1 MKKLV
6 VGILAHV
13 DSGKTTLSEAM
24 LYTAGKIRKLGRVDH
39 KDAYLD
45 TDAQERERGI
55 TIFSKQAVFTY
66 DGMEITLLD
75 TPGHVD
81 FSAEMERT
89 LQVLDYAILVINGV
103 DGVQSHTDT
112 LWKLLKRYE
121 IPTFIFVNKMDM
133 DGADKDAVFQNI
145 RKKLDGDCVD
155 FSSGDRD
162 EQIAMADERLL
173 DTYLDSGMV
182 EVEDIIEAILDRKIF
197 PCFWGSALKLSGV
210 QELLDAMNTYMV
222 MPAYNAEF
230 GGRIFKISR
239 DAKGERLTYMKVTG
253 GSLKCREQ
261 IEGTEGK
268 VNQIRIYS
276 GARYETVEEA
286 SAGTVCAVTGLGETS
301 AGQGVGCEQENV
313 FAGLE
318 PVLSYK
324 VSYPEDKDAVVVLR
338 DIRQLEEEEPE
349 LHVEFAQETGEIFVK
364 VMGQVQLQVLTQ
376 IVKDR
381 FGYLISFGMGRIIY
395 KETLAE
401 PVMGVGHFEPLRH
414 YAEVHLLMEPLEPG
428 SGMQFDTI
436 CSEDV
441 LDKNWQRLILTHLE
455 EKEYR
460 GVLTG
465 APITDMKITVTA
477 GRAHQKHTEGGDF
490 RQATYRAVR
499 QGLMMG
505 ECRLLEPVYAF
516 RLEIPTEMTGRA
528 MNDITR
534 MHGRFAQPEIE
545 GEMSILTGTAPVATM
560 QEYQQDVTAY
570 TRGQGKLSC
579 TLQGYEPCHNEDEVL
594 AASTYD
600 PELDLA
606 NPASSVFCAHG
617 AGYIVDWYDVYD
629 MMHVKED
636 PGFALAGMEDVLRNI
651 TSEPTEADED
661 NRKRMARER
670 QDAGVPVYDE
680 KELEDIFVRTYGS
693 NSRENAA
700 YNKAG
705 FNRYNKGVSEA
716 DWYVKKAAG
725 HGKSKTAGAQT
736 LSAGSKTA
744 DTGIARPGAYRKQ
757 KGEKEYLLVD
767 GYNVIFAWDDLKALA
782 AVNIDSARDKLID
795 IMSNY
800 QGYVGCELILVFDA
814 YKVKQNPGS
823 ITKHGNIHVVY
834 TKEAETADMYIE
846 KTTHELGRKYKVTV
860 ASSDGL
866 EQLIIMG
873 QGALR
878 MSSRGLREEV
888 ERVNQILR
896 KSKDSSITNI
906 LKLIGFFLVALFLRH
921 NRKYRI
927 HVKPPA
933 LA

>member
-89 LQVLDYAILVINGV
+89 LQVLDYAILVINGM

-133 DGADKDAVFQNI
+133 EGTDKDAVFQNI

-376 IVKDR
+376 IIKDR

-441 LDKNWQRLILTHLE
+441 LNKNWQRLILTHLE

-516 RLEIPTEMTGRA
+516 RLEMPTEMTGRA

-600 PELDLA
+600 PELDMA

-670 QDAGVPVYDE
+670 QDAGAPVYDE

-705 FNRYNKGVSEA
+705 FNRHNKSVSEA
-716 DWYVKKAAG
+716 DWYVKKAAE

-736 LSAGSKTA
+736 PSVGLKTA

-800 QGYVGCELILVFDA
+800 QGYVGCDLILVFDA

-896 KSKDSSITNI
+896 NDY
-906 LKLIGFFLVALFLRH
+906 LK
-921 NRKYRI
+921 
-927 HVKPPA
+927 
-933 LA
+933 

>member
-670 QDAGVPVYDE
+670 QDAGAPVYDE

-896 KSKDSSITNI
+896 NDY
-906 LKLIGFFLVALFLRH
+906 LK
-921 NRKYRI
+921 
-927 HVKPPA
+927 
-933 LA
+933 

>member
-89 LQVLDYAILVINGV
+89 LQVLDYAILVINGM

-133 DGADKDAVFQNI
+133 EGTDKDAVFQNI

-182 EVEDIIEAILDRKIF
+182 EVEDITEAILDRKIF

-376 IVKDR
+376 IIKDR

-600 PELDLA
+600 PELDMA

-661 NRKRMARER
+661 NRKRMAREQ
-670 QDAGVPVYDE
+670 QDAGAPVYDE

-705 FNRYNKGVSEA
+705 FNRHNKSVSEA
-716 DWYVKKAAG
+716 DWYVKKAAE

-736 LSAGSKTA
+736 PSVGSKTA

-795 IMSNY
+795 VMSNY

-846 KTTHELGRKYKVTV
+846 KTTHELGRKYKVMV

-896 KSKDSSITNI
+896 NDY
-906 LKLIGFFLVALFLRH
+906 LK
-921 NRKYRI
+921 
-927 HVKPPA
+927 
-933 LA
+933 

>member
-1 MKKLV
+1 MMDRNRVNTDMKKLV

-45 TDAQERERGI
+45 TDAQERERVI

-376 IVKDR
+376 IIKDR

-600 PELDLA
+600 PEFDMA

-670 QDAGVPVYDE
+670 QDAGAPVYDE

-705 FNRYNKGVSEA
+705 FNRHNKSVSEA
-716 DWYVKKAAG
+716 DWYVKKAAE

-736 LSAGSKTA
+736 PSVGSKTA

-795 IMSNY
+795 VMSNY

-896 KSKDSSITNI
+896 NDY
-906 LKLIGFFLVALFLRH
+906 LK
-921 NRKYRI
+921 
-927 HVKPPA
+927 
-933 LA
+933 

>member
-1 MKKLV
+1 MMDRNRVNTDMKKLV

-89 LQVLDYAILVINGV
+89 LQVLDYAILVINGM

-133 DGADKDAVFQNI
+133 EGTDKDAVFQNI

-896 KSKDSSITNI
+896 NDY
-906 LKLIGFFLVALFLRH
+906 LK
-921 NRKYRI
+921 
-927 HVKPPA
+927 
-933 LA
+933 

>member
-89 LQVLDYAILVINGV
+89 LQVLDYAILVINGM

-133 DGADKDAVFQNI
+133 EGTDKDAVFQNI

-338 DIRQLEEEEPE
+338 DIRQVEEEEPE

-670 QDAGVPVYDE
+670 QDAGAPVYDE

-705 FNRYNKGVSEA
+705 FNRYNKSVSEA
-716 DWYVKKAAG
+716 DWYVKKAAE
-725 HGKSKTAGAQT
+725 HGKSKTTGAQT

-896 KSKDSSITNI
+896 NDY
-906 LKLIGFFLVALFLRH
+906 LK
-921 NRKYRI
+921 
-927 HVKPPA
+927 
-933 LA
+933 

>member
-465 APITDMKITVTA
+465 TPITDMKITVTA

-896 KSKDSSITNI
+896 NDY
-906 LKLIGFFLVALFLRH
+906 LK
-921 NRKYRI
+921 
-927 HVKPPA
+927 
-933 LA
+933 

>member
-45 TDAQERERGI
+45 TDVQERERGI

-89 LQVLDYAILVINGV
+89 LQVLDYAVLVINGM

-133 DGADKDAVFQNI
+133 DGADKDAIFQNI

-155 FSSGDRD
+155 FLSEDRD

-173 DTYLDSGMV
+173 DTYLDTGMV
-182 EVEDIIEAILDRKIF
+182 ETEDIIEAILDRKIF

-286 SAGTVCAVTGLGETS
+286 PAGTVCAVTGLSGTS
-301 AGQGVGCEQENV
+301 AGQGVGCEQGNV

-349 LHVEFAQETGEIFVK
+349 LHVEFAQETREIFVK

-376 IVKDR
+376 IIKDR

-395 KETLAE
+395 KETLTE

-414 YAEVHLLMEPLEPG
+414 YAEVHLLMEPMEPG

-600 PELDLA
+600 PELDMA
-606 NPASSVFCAHG
+606 NPASSVFCVHG

-651 TSEPTEADED
+651 TSEPAEADED

-670 QDAGVPVYDE
+670 QGAGAPVYDE

-705 FNRYNKGVSEA
+705 FNRYNKSVSEA
-716 DWYVKKAAG
+716 DWYVKKAAE
-725 HGKSKTAGAQT
+725 HGKSKTTGAQT
-736 LSAGSKTA
+736 PVVGLKTA

-888 ERVNQILR
+888 ERVNRILR
-896 KSKDSSITNI
+896 DDY
-906 LKLIGFFLVALFLRH
+906 LK
-921 NRKYRI
+921 
-927 HVKPPA
+927 
-933 LA
+933 

>member
-89 LQVLDYAILVINGV
+89 LQVLDYAILVINGM

-133 DGADKDAVFQNI
+133 EGTDKDAVFPNI

-155 FSSGDRD
+155 FSSRDRD

-376 IVKDR
+376 IIKDR

-600 PELDLA
+600 PELDMA

-670 QDAGVPVYDE
+670 QDAGAPVYDE

-705 FNRYNKGVSEA
+705 FNRHNKSVSEA
-716 DWYVKKAAG
+716 DWYVKKAAE

-896 KSKDSSITNI
+896 NDY
-906 LKLIGFFLVALFLRH
+906 LK
-921 NRKYRI
+921 
-927 HVKPPA
+927 
-933 LA
+933 

>member
-66 DGMEITLLD
+66 GGMEITLLD

-89 LQVLDYAILVINGV
+89 LQVLDYAILVINGM

-133 DGADKDAVFQNI
+133 EGTDKDTVFQNI

-286 SAGTVCAVTGLGETS
+286 SAGTICAVTGLGETS

-376 IVKDR
+376 IIKDR

-600 PELDLA
+600 PELDMA
-606 NPASSVFCAHG
+606 NPASSEFCAHG

-670 QDAGVPVYDE
+670 QDAGAPVYDE

-705 FNRYNKGVSEA
+705 FNRHNKSVSEA
-716 DWYVKKAAG
+716 DWYVKKAAE

-736 LSAGSKTA
+736 PSVGSKTA

-795 IMSNY
+795 VMSNY

-896 KSKDSSITNI
+896 NDY
-906 LKLIGFFLVALFLRH
+906 LK
-921 NRKYRI
+921 
-927 HVKPPA
+927 
-933 LA
+933 

>member
-1 MKKLV
+1 MMDRNRVNTDMKKLV

-89 LQVLDYAILVINGV
+89 LQVLDYAILVINGM

-133 DGADKDAVFQNI
+133 EGTDKDAVFPNI

-324 VSYPEDKDAVVVLR
+324 VSYPGDKDAVVVLR

-376 IVKDR
+376 IIKDR

-600 PELDLA
+600 PELDMA

-670 QDAGVPVYDE
+670 QDAGAPVYDE

-705 FNRYNKGVSEA
+705 FNRHNKSVSEA
-716 DWYVKKAAG
+716 DWYVKKAAE
-725 HGKSKTAGAQT
+725 HGKSKTTGAQT

-896 KSKDSSITNI
+896 NDY
-906 LKLIGFFLVALFLRH
+906 LK
-921 NRKYRI
+921 
-927 HVKPPA
+927 
-933 LA
+933 

>member
-1 MKKLV
+1 MMDRNRVNTDMKKLV

-89 LQVLDYAILVINGV
+89 LQVLDYAILVINGM

-133 DGADKDAVFQNI
+133 EGTDKDVVFQNI

-301 AGQGVGCEQENV
+301 AGQGVGCEQGNM

-376 IVKDR
+376 IIKDR

-600 PELDLA
+600 PELDMA

-670 QDAGVPVYDE
+670 QDAGAPVYDE

-705 FNRYNKGVSEA
+705 FNRHNKSVSEA
-716 DWYVKKAAG
+716 DWYVKKAAE

-736 LSAGSKTA
+736 PSVGSKTA

-795 IMSNY
+795 VMSNY

-896 KSKDSSITNI
+896 NDY
-906 LKLIGFFLVALFLRH
+906 LK
-921 NRKYRI
+921 
-927 HVKPPA
+927 
-933 LA
+933 

>member
-89 LQVLDYAILVINGV
+89 LQVLDYAILVINGM

-133 DGADKDAVFQNI
+133 EGTDKDAVFPNI

-600 PELDLA
+600 PELDMA

-670 QDAGVPVYDE
+670 QDAGAPVYDE

-705 FNRYNKGVSEA
+705 FNRHNKSVSEA
-716 DWYVKKAAG
+716 DWYVKKAAE
-725 HGKSKTAGAQT
+725 HGKSKTTGAQT

-896 KSKDSSITNI
+896 NDY
-906 LKLIGFFLVALFLRH
+906 LK
-921 NRKYRI
+921 
-927 HVKPPA
+927 
-933 LA
+933 

>member
-89 LQVLDYAILVINGV
+89 LQVLDYAILVINGM

-133 DGADKDAVFQNI
+133 EGTDKDVVFQNI

-301 AGQGVGCEQENV
+301 AGQGVGCEQGNM

-376 IVKDR
+376 IIKDR

-441 LDKNWQRLILTHLE
+441 LNKNWQRLILTHLE

-600 PELDLA
+600 PELDMA

-661 NRKRMARER
+661 NRKRMVRER
-670 QDAGVPVYDE
+670 QDAGTPVYDE

-705 FNRYNKGVSEA
+705 FNRHNKSVSEA
-716 DWYVKKAAG
+716 DWYVKKAAE

-736 LSAGSKTA
+736 PSVGLKTA

-795 IMSNY
+795 VMSNY

-896 KSKDSSITNI
+896 NDY
-906 LKLIGFFLVALFLRH
+906 LK
-921 NRKYRI
+921 
-927 HVKPPA
+927 
-933 LA
+933 

>member
-66 DGMEITLLD
+66 GGMEITLLD

-89 LQVLDYAILVINGV
+89 LQVLDYAILVINGM

-133 DGADKDAVFQNI
+133 EGTDKDAVFQNI

-286 SAGTVCAVTGLGETS
+286 FAGTVCAVTGLGETS

-324 VSYPEDKDAVVVLR
+324 VSYPGDKDAVVVLR

-376 IVKDR
+376 IIKDR

-600 PELDLA
+600 PELDMA

-670 QDAGVPVYDE
+670 QDAGAPVYDE

-705 FNRYNKGVSEA
+705 FNRHNKSVSEA
-716 DWYVKKAAG
+716 DWYVKKAAE
-725 HGKSKTAGAQT
+725 HGKSKTVGAQT
-736 LSAGSKTA
+736 PSVGSKTA

-795 IMSNY
+795 VMSNY

-814 YKVKQNPGS
+814 YRVKQNPGS

-896 KSKDSSITNI
+896 NDY
-906 LKLIGFFLVALFLRH
+906 LK
-921 NRKYRI
+921 
-927 HVKPPA
+927 
-933 LA
+933 

>member
-89 LQVLDYAILVINGV
+89 LQVLDYAILVINGM

-133 DGADKDAVFQNI
+133 EGTDKDAVFQNI

-286 SAGTVCAVTGLGETS
+286 SAGTICAVTGLGETS

-376 IVKDR
+376 IIKDR

-441 LDKNWQRLILTHLE
+441 LNKNWQRLILTHLE

-600 PELDLA
+600 PELDMA

-661 NRKRMARER
+661 NRKRMVRER
-670 QDAGVPVYDE
+670 QDAGAPVYDE

-705 FNRYNKGVSEA
+705 FNRHNKSVSEA
-716 DWYVKKAAG
+716 DWYVKKAAE

-736 LSAGSKTA
+736 PSVGLKTA

-795 IMSNY
+795 VMSNY

-896 KSKDSSITNI
+896 NDY
-906 LKLIGFFLVALFLRH
+906 LK
-921 NRKYRI
+921 
-927 HVKPPA
+927 
-933 LA
+933 

>member
-505 ECRLLEPVYAF
+505 ECRLLEPVYVF

-534 MHGRFAQPEIE
+534 MHGRFAQPEVE

-896 KSKDSSITNI
+896 NDY
-906 LKLIGFFLVALFLRH
+906 LK
-921 NRKYRI
+921 
-927 HVKPPA
+927 
-933 LA
+933 

>member
-89 LQVLDYAILVINGV
+89 LQVLDYAILVINGM

-133 DGADKDAVFQNI
+133 EGTDKDAVFQNI

-182 EVEDIIEAILDRKIF
+182 EVEDITEAILDRKIF

-376 IVKDR
+376 IIKDR

-395 KETLAE
+395 KETLVE

-414 YAEVHLLMEPLEPG
+414 YAEVHLLMEPLELG

-465 APITDMKITVTA
+465 ASITDMKITVTA

-600 PELDLA
+600 PELDMA

-670 QDAGVPVYDE
+670 QDAGAPVYDE

-705 FNRYNKGVSEA
+705 FNRHNKSVSEA
-716 DWYVKKAAG
+716 DWYVKKAAE
-725 HGKSKTAGAQT
+725 HGKSKTTGAQT

-896 KSKDSSITNI
+896 NDY
-906 LKLIGFFLVALFLRH
+906 LK
-921 NRKYRI
+921 
-927 HVKPPA
+927 
-933 LA
+933 

>member
-89 LQVLDYAILVINGV
+89 LQVLDYAILVINGM

-121 IPTFIFVNKMDM
+121 IPTFIFVNKMDVE
-133 DGADKDAVFQNI
+133 GTDKDTVFQNI

-286 SAGTVCAVTGLGETS
+286 SAGTICAVTGLGETS

-376 IVKDR
+376 IIKDR

-428 SGMQFDTI
+428 NGMQFDTI

-499 QGLMMG
+499 QGLVMG

-600 PELDLA
+600 PELDMA

-661 NRKRMARER
+661 NRKRMAREQ
-670 QDAGVPVYDE
+670 QDAGAPVYDE

-705 FNRYNKGVSEA
+705 FNRHNKSVSEA
-716 DWYVKKAAG
+716 DWYVKKAAE

-736 LSAGSKTA
+736 PSVGSKTA

-757 KGEKEYLLVD
+757 KGDKEYLLVD

-795 IMSNY
+795 VMSNY

-896 KSKDSSITNI
+896 NDY
-906 LKLIGFFLVALFLRH
+906 LK
-921 NRKYRI
+921 
-927 HVKPPA
+927 
-933 LA
+933 

>member
-66 DGMEITLLD
+66 GGMEITLLD

-89 LQVLDYAILVINGV
+89 LQVLDYAILVINGM

-133 DGADKDAVFQNI
+133 EGTDKDTVFQNI

-197 PCFWGSALKLSGV
+197 PCFWGSALKLFGV

-286 SAGTVCAVTGLGETS
+286 SAGTICAVTGLGETS

-376 IVKDR
+376 IIKDR

-600 PELDLA
+600 PELDMA

-670 QDAGVPVYDE
+670 QDAGAPVYDE

-705 FNRYNKGVSEA
+705 FNRHNKSVSEA
-716 DWYVKKAAG
+716 DWYVKKAAE

-736 LSAGSKTA
+736 PSVGSKTA

-795 IMSNY
+795 VMSNY

-896 KSKDSSITNI
+896 NDY
-906 LKLIGFFLVALFLRH
+906 LK
-921 NRKYRI
+921 
-927 HVKPPA
+927 
-933 LA
+933 

>member
-45 TDAQERERGI
+45 TDVQERERGI

-89 LQVLDYAILVINGV
+89 LQVLDYAILVINGM

-133 DGADKDAVFQNI
+133 DGADKDAIFQNI

-173 DTYLDSGMV
+173 DTYLDSGTV
-182 EVEDIIEAILDRKIF
+182 ETEDIIEAILDRKIF

-222 MPAYNAEF
+222 MPAYNTEF

-286 SAGTVCAVTGLGETS
+286 LGGTVCAVTGLSETS
-301 AGQGVGCEQENV
+301 AGQGVGCEQGNV

-349 LHVEFAQETGEIFVK
+349 LHVEFAQETREIFVK

-376 IVKDR
+376 IIKDR

-414 YAEVHLLMEPLEPG
+414 YAEVHLLMEPMEPG

-600 PELDLA
+600 PELDMA

-651 TSEPTEADED
+651 TSELTEADED

-670 QDAGVPVYDE
+670 QGTGVPVYDE

-705 FNRYNKGVSEA
+705 FNRYNKSVSEA

-736 LSAGSKTA
+736 TAVGSKTA

-888 ERVNQILR
+888 ERVNRILR
-896 KSKDSSITNI
+896 NDY
-906 LKLIGFFLVALFLRH
+906 LK
-921 NRKYRI
+921 
-927 HVKPPA
+927 
-933 LA
+933 

>member
-45 TDAQERERGI
+45 TDVQERERGI

-89 LQVLDYAILVINGV
+89 LQVLDYAVLVINGM

-133 DGADKDAVFQNI
+133 DGADKDAIFQNI

-182 EVEDIIEAILDRKIF
+182 ETEDIIEAILDRKIF

-261 IEGTEGK
+261 IDGTEGK

-286 SAGTVCAVTGLGETS
+286 PAGTVCAVTGLSETS
-301 AGQGVGCEQENV
+301 AGQGVGCEQGNV

-349 LHVEFAQETGEIFVK
+349 LHVEFAQETREIFVK

-376 IVKDR
+376 IIKDR

-428 SGMQFDTI
+428 SGMQIDTI

-600 PELDLA
+600 PELDMA

-670 QDAGVPVYDE
+670 QGVGAPVYDE

-705 FNRYNKGVSEA
+705 FNRYNKSVSEA
-716 DWYVKKAAG
+716 DWYVKKAAE
-725 HGKSKTAGAQT
+725 HGKSKTTGTQT
-736 LSAGSKTA
+736 PAVGLKTA

-757 KGEKEYLLVD
+757 RVEKEYLLVD

-888 ERVNQILR
+888 ERVNRILR
-896 KSKDSSITNI
+896 DDY
-906 LKLIGFFLVALFLRH
+906 LK
-921 NRKYRI
+921 
-927 HVKPPA
+927 
-933 LA
+933 

>member
-89 LQVLDYAILVINGV
+89 LQVLDYAILVINGM

-133 DGADKDAVFQNI
+133 EGTDKDAVFQNI

-182 EVEDIIEAILDRKIF
+182 EVEDITEAILDRKIF

-376 IVKDR
+376 IIKDR

-395 KETLAE
+395 KETLVE

-414 YAEVHLLMEPLEPG
+414 YAEVHLLMEPLELG

-600 PELDLA
+600 PELDMA

-670 QDAGVPVYDE
+670 QDAGAPVYDE

-705 FNRYNKGVSEA
+705 FNRHNKSVSEA
-716 DWYVKKAAG
+716 NWYVKKAAE
-725 HGKSKTAGAQT
+725 HGKSKTTGAQT

-896 KSKDSSITNI
+896 NDY
-906 LKLIGFFLVALFLRH
+906 LK
-921 NRKYRI
+921 
-927 HVKPPA
+927 
-933 LA
+933 

>member
-89 LQVLDYAILVINGV
+89 LQVLDYAILVINGM

-133 DGADKDAVFQNI
+133 EGTDKDAVFQNI

-313 FAGLE
+313 FVGLE

-376 IVKDR
+376 IIKDR

-600 PELDLA
+600 PELDMA

-670 QDAGVPVYDE
+670 QDAGAPVYDE

-705 FNRYNKGVSEA
+705 FNRHNKSVSEA
-716 DWYVKKAAG
+716 DWYVKKAAE

-736 LSAGSKTA
+736 PSVGSKTA

-795 IMSNY
+795 VMSNY

-814 YKVKQNPGS
+814 YKVKQNSGS

-896 KSKDSSITNI
+896 NDY
-906 LKLIGFFLVALFLRH
+906 LK
-921 NRKYRI
+921 
-927 HVKPPA
+927 
-933 LA
+933 

>member
-45 TDAQERERGI
+45 TDVQERERGI

-89 LQVLDYAILVINGV
+89 LQVLDYAILVINGM

-133 DGADKDAVFQNI
+133 DGADKDAIFQNI

-173 DTYLDSGMV
+173 DTYLDSGTV
-182 EVEDIIEAILDRKIF
+182 ETEDIIEAILDRKIF

-286 SAGTVCAVTGLGETS
+286 PAGMVCAVTGLSGTS
-301 AGQGVGCEQENV
+301 AGQGVGCEQGNV

-349 LHVEFAQETGEIFVK
+349 LHVEFAQETREIFVK

-376 IVKDR
+376 IIKDR

-560 QEYQQDVTAY
+560 QGYQQDVTAY

-600 PELDLA
+600 PELDMA

-651 TSEPTEADED
+651 TSEPAEADED

-670 QDAGVPVYDE
+670 QGTGVPVYDE

-705 FNRYNKGVSEA
+705 FNRYNKSVSEA

-725 HGKSKTAGAQT
+725 HGKSKTAGAQ
-736 LSAGSKTA
+736 APAVGSKTA

-795 IMSNY
+795 VMSNY

-888 ERVNQILR
+888 ERVNRILR
-896 KSKDSSITNI
+896 DDY
-906 LKLIGFFLVALFLRH
+906 LK
-921 NRKYRI
+921 
-927 HVKPPA
+927 
-933 LA
+933 

>member
-89 LQVLDYAILVINGV
+89 LQVLDYAILVINGM

-133 DGADKDAVFQNI
+133 EGTDKDAVFPNI

-324 VSYPEDKDAVVVLR
+324 VSYPGDKDAVVVLR

-376 IVKDR
+376 IIKDR

-460 GVLTG
+460 GVLAG

-600 PELDLA
+600 PELDMA

-693 NSRENAA
+693 NSRGNAA

-725 HGKSKTAGAQT
+725 HGKSKTVGAQT

-795 IMSNY
+795 VMSNY

-896 KSKDSSITNI
+896 NDY
-906 LKLIGFFLVALFLRH
+906 LK
-921 NRKYRI
+921 
-927 HVKPPA
+927 
-933 LA
+933 

>member
-1 MKKLV
+1 MMDRNRVNTDMKKLV

-89 LQVLDYAILVINGV
+89 LQVLDYAILVINGM

-133 DGADKDAVFQNI
+133 EGTDKDAVFQNI

-197 PCFWGSALKLSGV
+197 PCFWGSALKHTGV

-324 VSYPEDKDAVVVLR
+324 VSYPGDKDAVVVLR

-376 IVKDR
+376 IIKDR

-600 PELDLA
+600 PELDMV

-670 QDAGVPVYDE
+670 QDAGAPVYDE

-705 FNRYNKGVSEA
+705 FNRHNKSVSEA
-716 DWYVKKAAG
+716 DWYVKKAAE

-736 LSAGSKTA
+736 PSVGSKTA

-795 IMSNY
+795 VMSNY

-896 KSKDSSITNI
+896 NDY
-906 LKLIGFFLVALFLRH
+906 LK
-921 NRKYRI
+921 
-927 HVKPPA
+927 
-933 LA
+933 

>member
-45 TDAQERERGI
+45 TDVQERERGI

-89 LQVLDYAILVINGV
+89 LQVLDYAVLVINGM

-133 DGADKDAVFQNI
+133 DGADKDVVFQNI

-155 FSSGDRD
+155 FLSEDRD

-182 EVEDIIEAILDRKIF
+182 ETEDIIEAILDRKIF

-286 SAGTVCAVTGLGETS
+286 PAGTVCAVTGLSGTS
-301 AGQGVGCEQENV
+301 AGQGVGCEQGNV

-349 LHVEFAQETGEIFVK
+349 LHVEFAQETREIFVK

-376 IVKDR
+376 IIKDR

-395 KETLAE
+395 KETLTE

-414 YAEVHLLMEPLEPG
+414 YAEVHLLMEPMEPG

-600 PELDLA
+600 PELDMA

-651 TSEPTEADED
+651 TSEPAEADED

-670 QDAGVPVYDE
+670 QGTGVPVYDE

-705 FNRYNKGVSEA
+705 FNRYNKSVSEA

-725 HGKSKTAGAQT
+725 HGKSKTVGAQT
-736 LSAGSKTA
+736 PAVGSKTA

-795 IMSNY
+795 VMSNY

-888 ERVNQILR
+888 ERVNRILR
-896 KSKDSSITNI
+896 NDY
-906 LKLIGFFLVALFLRH
+906 LK
-921 NRKYRI
+921 
-927 HVKPPA
+927 
-933 LA
+933 

>member
-1 MKKLV
+1 MMDRNRVNTDMKKLV

-89 LQVLDYAILVINGV
+89 LQVLDYAILVINGM

-133 DGADKDAVFQNI
+133 EGTDKDAVFQNI

-324 VSYPEDKDAVVVLR
+324 VSYPGDKDAVVVLR

-376 IVKDR
+376 IIKDR

-600 PELDLA
+600 PELDMV

-670 QDAGVPVYDE
+670 QDVGAPVYDE

-705 FNRYNKGVSEA
+705 FNRHNKSVSEA
-716 DWYVKKAAG
+716 DWYVKKAAE
-725 HGKSKTAGAQT
+725 HGKSKPAGAQT
-736 LSAGSKTA
+736 PSVGSKTA

-795 IMSNY
+795 VMSNY

-896 KSKDSSITNI
+896 NDY
-906 LKLIGFFLVALFLRH
+906 LK
-921 NRKYRI
+921 
-927 HVKPPA
+927 
-933 LA
+933 

>member
-1 MKKLV
+1 
-6 VGILAHV
+6 
-13 DSGKTTLSEAM
+13 
-24 LYTAGKIRKLGRVDH
+24 
-39 KDAYLD
+39 
-45 TDAQERERGI
+45 
-55 TIFSKQAVFTY
+55 
-66 DGMEITLLD
+66 
-75 TPGHVD
+75 
-81 FSAEMERT
+81 
-89 LQVLDYAILVINGV
+89 
-103 DGVQSHTDT
+103 
-112 LWKLLKRYE
+112 
-121 IPTFIFVNKMDM
+121 MDM
-133 DGADKDAVFQNI
+133 EGTDKDAVFPNI

-376 IVKDR
+376 IIKDR

-395 KETLAE
+395 KETLAG

-600 PELDLA
+600 PEFDMA

-693 NSRENAA
+693 NSRGNAA

-725 HGKSKTAGAQT
+725 HGKSKTVGAVCRIKDGGYRNCQT
-736 LSAGSKTA
+736 W
-744 DTGIARPGAYRKQ
+744 GIQEA
-757 KGEKEYLLVD
+757 KG
-767 GYNVIFAWDDLKALA
+767 
-782 AVNIDSARDKLID
+782 
-795 IMSNY
+795 
-800 QGYVGCELILVFDA
+800 
-814 YKVKQNPGS
+814 
-823 ITKHGNIHVVY
+823 
-834 TKEAETADMYIE
+834 
-846 KTTHELGRKYKVTV
+846 
-860 ASSDGL
+860 
-866 EQLIIMG
+866 
-873 QGALR
+873 
-878 MSSRGLREEV
+878 RE
-888 ERVNQILR
+888 
-896 KSKDSSITNI
+896 
-906 LKLIGFFLVALFLRH
+906 
-921 NRKYRI
+921 RI
-927 HVKPPA
+927 SVS
-933 LA
+933 

>member
-1 MKKLV
+1 MKDRNRVNTDMKKLV

-89 LQVLDYAILVINGV
+89 LQVLDYAILVINGM

-133 DGADKDAVFQNI
+133 EGADKDAVFQNI

-173 DTYLDSGMV
+173 DTYLDSGTV
-182 EVEDIIEAILDRKIF
+182 ETEDIIEAILDRKIF

-222 MPAYNAEF
+222 MPAYNTEF
-230 GGRIFKISR
+230 GGRVFKISR

-301 AGQGVGCEQENV
+301 AGQGVGCEQANV

-364 VMGQVQLQVLTQ
+364 VMGQVQLQVLIQ
-376 IVKDR
+376 IIKDR

-600 PELDLA
+600 PELDMA

-670 QDAGVPVYDE
+670 QGVGAPVYDE
-680 KELEDIFVRTYGS
+680 KELEDIFIRTYGS

-705 FNRYNKGVSEA
+705 FNRYNKSVSEA
-716 DWYVKKAAG
+716 DWYVKKAAE
-725 HGKSKTAGAQT
+725 HGKSKTTGAQT
-736 LSAGSKTA
+736 PAVGLKTA

-888 ERVNQILR
+888 ERVNRILR
-896 KSKDSSITNI
+896 DDY
-906 LKLIGFFLVALFLRH
+906 LK
-921 NRKYRI
+921 
-927 HVKPPA
+927 
-933 LA
+933 

>member
-89 LQVLDYAILVINGV
+89 LQVLDYAILVINGM

-133 DGADKDAVFQNI
+133 EGTDKDAVFQNI

-313 FAGLE
+313 FVGLE

-376 IVKDR
+376 IIKDR

-594 AASTYD
+594 TASTYD

-670 QDAGVPVYDE
+670 QDAGAPVYDE

-705 FNRYNKGVSEA
+705 FNRYNKSVSEA
-716 DWYVKKAAG
+716 DWYVKKAAE
-725 HGKSKTAGAQT
+725 HGKSKTTGAQT

-896 KSKDSSITNI
+896 NDY
-906 LKLIGFFLVALFLRH
+906 LK
-921 NRKYRI
+921 
-927 HVKPPA
+927 
-933 LA
+933 

>member
-89 LQVLDYAILVINGV
+89 LPVLDYAILVINGM

-133 DGADKDAVFQNI
+133 EGTDKDVVFQNI

-301 AGQGVGCEQENV
+301 AGQGVGCEQGNM

-376 IVKDR
+376 IIKDR

-600 PELDLA
+600 PELDMA

-670 QDAGVPVYDE
+670 QDAGAPVYDE

-705 FNRYNKGVSEA
+705 FDRHNKSVSEA
-716 DWYVKKAAG
+716 DWYVKKAAE

-736 LSAGSKTA
+736 PSVGSKTA

-795 IMSNY
+795 VMSNY

-896 KSKDSSITNI
+896 NDY
-906 LKLIGFFLVALFLRH
+906 LK
-921 NRKYRI
+921 
-927 HVKPPA
+927 
-933 LA
+933 

>member
-1 MKKLV
+1 MMDRNRVNTDMKKLV

-89 LQVLDYAILVINGV
+89 LQVLDYAILVINGM

-133 DGADKDAVFQNI
+133 EGTDKDAVFQNI

-253 GSLKCREQ
+253 ESLKCREQ

-286 SAGTVCAVTGLGETS
+286 SAGTICAVTGLGETS

-376 IVKDR
+376 IIKDR

-600 PELDLA
+600 PELDMA

-661 NRKRMARER
+661 NRKRMAREQ
-670 QDAGVPVYDE
+670 QDAGAPVYDE

-705 FNRYNKGVSEA
+705 FNRHNKSVSEA
-716 DWYVKKAAG
+716 DWYVKKAAE

-736 LSAGSKTA
+736 PSVGSKTA

-782 AVNIDSARDKLID
+782 VVNIDSARDKLID
-795 IMSNY
+795 VMSNY

-896 KSKDSSITNI
+896 NDY
-906 LKLIGFFLVALFLRH
+906 LK
-921 NRKYRI
+921 
-927 HVKPPA
+927 
-933 LA
+933 

>member
-89 LQVLDYAILVINGV
+89 LQVLDYAILVINGM

-133 DGADKDAVFQNI
+133 EGADKDAVFQNI

-670 QDAGVPVYDE
+670 QDAGAPVYDE

-705 FNRYNKGVSEA
+705 FNRYNKSVSEA
-716 DWYVKKAAG
+716 DWYVKKAAE
-725 HGKSKTAGAQT
+725 HGKSKTTGAQT

-896 KSKDSSITNI
+896 NDY
-906 LKLIGFFLVALFLRH
+906 LK
-921 NRKYRI
+921 
-927 HVKPPA
+927 
-933 LA
+933 

>member
-45 TDAQERERGI
+45 TDVQERERGI

-89 LQVLDYAILVINGV
+89 LQVLDYAILVINGM

-133 DGADKDAVFQNI
+133 DGADKDAIFQNI

-173 DTYLDSGMV
+173 DTYLDSGTV
-182 EVEDIIEAILDRKIF
+182 ETEDIIEAILDRKIF

-222 MPAYNAEF
+222 MPAYNTEF

-286 SAGTVCAVTGLGETS
+286 LGGTVCAVTGLSETS
-301 AGQGVGCEQENV
+301 AGQGVGCEQGNV

-349 LHVEFAQETGEIFVK
+349 LHVEFAQETREIFVK

-376 IVKDR
+376 IIKDR

-414 YAEVHLLMEPLEPG
+414 YAEVHLLMEPMEPG
-428 SGMQFDTI
+428 RGMQFDTI

-600 PELDLA
+600 PELDMA

-651 TSEPTEADED
+651 TSELTEADED

-670 QDAGVPVYDE
+670 QGTGVPVYDE

-705 FNRYNKGVSEA
+705 FNRYNKSVSEA

-736 LSAGSKTA
+736 TAVGSKTA

-888 ERVNQILR
+888 ERVNRILR
-896 KSKDSSITNI
+896 NDY
-906 LKLIGFFLVALFLRH
+906 LK
-921 NRKYRI
+921 
-927 HVKPPA
+927 
-933 LA
+933 

>member
-89 LQVLDYAILVINGV
+89 LQVLDYAILVINGM

-133 DGADKDAVFQNI
+133 EGTDKDAVFQNI

-376 IVKDR
+376 IIKDR

-441 LDKNWQRLILTHLE
+441 FDKNWQRLILTHLE

-600 PELDLA
+600 PELDMA

-670 QDAGVPVYDE
+670 QDAGAPVYDE

-705 FNRYNKGVSEA
+705 FNRHNKSVSEA
-716 DWYVKKAAG
+716 DWYVKKAAE
-725 HGKSKTAGAQT
+725 HGKSKTTGAQT
-736 LSAGSKTA
+736 LSVGSKTA

-896 KSKDSSITNI
+896 NDY
-906 LKLIGFFLVALFLRH
+906 LK
-921 NRKYRI
+921 
-927 HVKPPA
+927 
-933 LA
+933 

>member
-55 TIFSKQAVFTY
+55 TIFSKQAIFTY

-89 LQVLDYAILVINGV
+89 LQVLDYAILVINGM

-133 DGADKDAVFQNI
+133 EGTDKDAVFQNI

-301 AGQGVGCEQENV
+301 AGQGVGCEQENM

-600 PELDLA
+600 PELDMA

-670 QDAGVPVYDE
+670 QDAGAPVYDE

-705 FNRYNKGVSEA
+705 FNRHNKSVSEA
-716 DWYVKKAAG
+716 DWYVKKAAE

-736 LSAGSKTA
+736 PSVGSKTA

-795 IMSNY
+795 VMSNY

-896 KSKDSSITNI
+896 NDY
-906 LKLIGFFLVALFLRH
+906 LK
-921 NRKYRI
+921 
-927 HVKPPA
+927 
-933 LA
+933 

>member
-89 LQVLDYAILVINGV
+89 LQVLDYAILVINGM

-133 DGADKDAVFQNI
+133 EGTDKDAVFQNI

-182 EVEDIIEAILDRKIF
+182 EVEDITEAILDRKIF

-324 VSYPEDKDAVVVLR
+324 VSYPEDKDAVIVLR

-376 IVKDR
+376 IIKDR

-414 YAEVHLLMEPLEPG
+414 YAEVHLLMEPLEPE

-465 APITDMKITVTA
+465 APITDMKIMVTA

-600 PELDLA
+600 PELDMA

-636 PGFALAGMEDVLRNI
+636 LGFALAGMEDVLRNI

-670 QDAGVPVYDE
+670 QDAGAPVYDE

-705 FNRYNKGVSEA
+705 FDRHNKSVSEA
-716 DWYVKKAAG
+716 DWYVKKAAE

-736 LSAGSKTA
+736 PSVGSKTA

-795 IMSNY
+795 VMSNY

-896 KSKDSSITNI
+896 NDY
-906 LKLIGFFLVALFLRH
+906 LK
-921 NRKYRI
+921 
-927 HVKPPA
+927 
-933 LA
+933 